1 MSRSGSSRLASA
13 VLQGP
18 AGRRLRE
25 REGTGSLLGPRT
37 HPPGGARHRP
47 SNRLDRTFS
56 LPSLVDIGP
65 CRSAPNLIS
74 GVATVTVAPQ
84 HRFVNRVRVCR
95 LPSGTTPGGRPPS
108 PCGHAQKDMPTQG
121 PQRPARSNN
130 GGAGRRPHRRRG
142 DIRGSN
148 TKLRPS
154 QAGSSN
160 PWQVRSYS
168 AVSSPARPPGR
179 TASRQ
184 RVP

>member
-1 MSRSGSSRLASA
+1 MCAPVSPPGGRAPSA
-13 VLQGP
+13 ATRP
-18 AGRRLRE
+18 RRRP
-25 REGTGSLLGPRT
+25 GPRA

-47 SNRLDRTFS
+47 SNRMDRTFS
-56 LPSLVDIGP
+56 LPSLVDIRP
-65 CRSAPNLIS
+65 CRSAPQPL
-74 GVATVTVAPQ
+74 GEVTTVTVAPRP
-84 HRFVNRVRVCR
+84 RFVNRARVRW
-95 LPSGTTPGGRPPS
+95 LPSRATPGGRPSS

-160 PWQVRSYS
+160 PWQVRSYP
-168 AVSSPARPPGR
+168 AASSPARPPGH
-179 TASRQ
+179 TVSRQ

>member
-1 MSRSGSSRLASA
+1 MSRSVSGRLASA

-25 REGTGSLLGPRT
+25 REGTGSVPGPRA
-37 HPPGGARHRP
+37 HPLGGVRQRP
-47 SNRLDRTFS
+47 SNRMDRTFS
-56 LPSLVDIGP
+56 LPSLVDMRP
-65 CRSAPNLIS
+65 CRSAPQPL
-74 GVATVTVAPQ
+74 GEVTTVAVAPWPC
-84 HRFVNRVRVCR
+84 FVNRARVRW
-95 LPSGTTPGGRPPS
+95 LPSRAAPGGRPSS

-121 PQRPARSNN
+121 PQRPARSDN
-130 GGAGRRPHRRRG
+130 GGAQCRPRRRRG
-142 DIRGSN
+142 DIRGSH
-148 TKLRPS
+148 TKLGPS

-160 PWQVRSYS
+160 PWQVRSCS